1 MSALWLDVEVLADRE
16 EELKALFAELT
27 EEDGAEHE
35 VPQGDEE
42 LPPIIQDEVPGEDWE
57 WAA

>member
-16 EELKALFAELT
+16 EGVQALFAELAA
-27 EEDGAEHE
+27 ED
-35 VPQGDEE
+35 DE
-42 LPPIIQDEVPGEDWE
+42 LPPIIQDEGLSDDWE